1 MGDSGGPLMV
11 QVDGG
16 YQLLGSG
23 KFHSS
28 ENWVENFSLVS
39 WGSGKCDV
47 NQAGV
52 YSNWAYPEGRQWIED
67 QTGL

>member
-23 KFHSS
+23 KFRSRGS
-28 ENWVENFSLVS
+28 NVNFKFLVS

-52 YSNWAYPEGRQWIED
+52 YSNWAYPEGRQWIQD